1 MVQGRRLLVALAEEL
16 ASAPWLPTPAST
28 GRDRERGTRAQGIL
42 GYVERLERA
51 SGPAQRSDGLQ
62 GAKEQHS
69 CVFHSPVYVSTS
81 TTLLKLR
88 HRALS
93 DGGGVTAESGSHFFL
108 AQTSCVIWG
117 SLMCLSGLSFGQVTN
132 SSH

>member
-1 MVQGRRLLVALAEEL
+1 MALAEEL
-16 ASAPWLPTPAST
+16 ASAPWLPTPART
-28 GRDRERGTRAQGIL
+28 GRDRERGTRAQGVL
-42 GYVERLERA
+42 SYVERLERA

-93 DGGGVTAESGSHFFL
+93 DGGGGHGRKWESLLPGTDQL
-108 AQTSCVIWG
+108 CD
-117 SLMCLSGLSFGQVTN
+117 MGQPHVPLW
-132 SSH
+132 S